1 MQVLNFNFTFNVVC
15 INFLWLYL
23 ERSQAGVGVV
33 CKDGKFFDQSKQQFI
48 SCHECKTDARSCS
61 LCCNQVKSHN
71 STNVRAPNRPM
82 PPQHELGQNE
92 KKVMFSRQR
101 DISPN
106 IFVVST
112 ISFIMLISGL
122 AVLLVIVKKN
132 VERCEEERDCS
143 STESL
148 RQRDVVTVLTLEAV
162 RESANAEGVSDGN
175 GVSETR
181 SSC

>member
-1 MQVLNFNFTFNVVC
+1 
-15 INFLWLYL
+15 
-23 ERSQAGVGVV
+23 
-33 CKDGKFFDQSKQQFI
+33 
-48 SCHECKTDARSCS
+48 
-61 LCCNQVKSHN
+61 
-71 STNVRAPNRPM
+71 M

-122 AVLLVIVKKN
+122 TVLLVIVKKN

-162 RESANAEGVSDGN
+162 RESANAESVSDGN

>member
-1 MQVLNFNFTFNVVC
+1 MKYDNLSNNRRSKLHTVIDCLILVLVV
-15 INFLWLYL
+15 I
-23 ERSQAGVGVV
+23 
-33 CKDGKFFDQSKQQFI
+33 
-48 SCHECKTDARSCS
+48 
-61 LCCNQVKSHN
+61 VKSHN

-122 AVLLVIVKKN
+122 TVLLVIVKKN

-143 STESL
+143 SKERL
-148 RQRDVVTVLTLEAV
+148 HQRDVVTVLTLEAV
-162 RESANAEGVSDGN
+162 TESDNAESVSDGN
-175 GVSETR
+175 GVSDTQT
-181 SSC
+181 SC